1 MEEKIKKPRK
11 PRQTKAIQ
19 QGEQSVDKH
28 QSFKAETEVT
38 VVVEQKSLFDT
49 IKSWLGF
56 K

>member
-1 MEEKIKKPRK
+1 MEEKVKKPRK

-28 QSFKAETEVT
+28 QSFQAETQVS
-38 VVVEQKSLFDT
+38 VVVEEKSLFDI
-49 IKSWLGF
+49 IKGWFGL